1 MADNDI
7 GVTDVPGG
15 LPVATDDIG
24 GIHYQR
30 VKLVDGT
37 LDSTTPIPGGA
48 LGLLVNLTGMK
59 AEDVAS
65 AGGDTGLPILVVRS
79 DAGASLVGTDGDYT
93 MLQADSSGRLR
104 VVTAASYMEDDVAGA
119 GDRGL
124 FVLVQRH
131 DADSST
137 VSADGD
143 YSALH
148 VDALGR
154 LKTANSVGTYP
165 EDDAAVNA
173 DRGMFILVIRHDAD
187 TSTVGADGDYS
198 GLHVDAKGYLKT
210 VNRPSVVP
218 IQQTPAISNGA
229 IYAAKDAIGALLTFA
244 NAARVSG
251 GSITVQSVQI
261 ADKGQQMAAV
271 DLVLFDRTFT
281 APTDNAIFAPTDA
294 EVLTCRGVI
303 SFYASD
309 YADFSTN
316 SVANKIVGLDMVLN
330 GTDLF
335 GVLVARGTPTYTSTA
350 DIVVT
355 VTVSQD

>member
-1 MADNDI
+1 MANNDI
-7 GVTDVPGG
+7 GVTDVAGG
-15 LPVATDDIG
+15 VPVASDDVA

-30 VKLVDGT
+30 IKLVDGT
-37 LDSTTPIPGGA
+37 EDGTTPIPGGT

-79 DAGASLVGTDGDYT
+79 DAGGTLVGTDNNYS
-93 MLQADSSGRLR
+93 MLQVDSSGRLR
-104 VVTAASYMEDDVAGA
+104 VVTAASYMEDDAAGA

-137 VSADGD
+137 VGTDGD

-154 LKTANSVGTYP
+154 LKTANSVGTYL
-165 EDDAAVNA
+165 EDDAAVSA
-173 DRGMFILVIRHDAD
+173 DRGMFVLVMRHDAD
-187 TSTVGADGDYS
+187 TSTVGTDGDYS
-198 GLHVDAKGYLKT
+198 GLHVDDKGRLKT
-210 VNRPSVVP
+210 VNRVTVVP
-218 IQQTPAISNGA
+218 IQQTPAISNAA
-229 IYAAKDAIGALLTFA
+229 IYAAKDAVGALLTFA

-261 ADKGQQMAAV
+261 ADKGQQMAAL

-309 YADFSTN
+309 YVDFSTN

-335 GVLVARGTPTYTSTA
+335 GVLVARGTPTYTSTS

>member
-7 GVTDVPGG
+7 GVTDVAGG
-15 LPVATDDIG
+15 VPVASDDVDG
-24 GIHYQR
+24 VHYQK

-37 LDSTTPIPGGA
+37 EDSTTPIPGGT

-79 DAGASLVGTDGDYT
+79 DAGGTLVGTDNDYS
-93 MLQADSSGRLR
+93 MLQVDSSGRLR
-104 VVTAASYMEDDVAGA
+104 VVTAASYMEDDAAGA

-124 FVLVQRH
+124 FILVQRH

-137 VSADGD
+137 V
-143 YSALH
+143 
-148 VDALGR
+148 
-154 LKTANSVGTYP
+154 GT
-165 EDDAAVNA
+165 
-173 DRGMFILVIRHDAD
+173 
-187 TSTVGADGDYS
+187 DGDYS
-198 GLHVDAKGYLKT
+198 GLHVDDKGRLKT
-210 VNRPSVVP
+210 VNRVTVVP
-218 IQQTPAISNGA
+218 IQQTPAISNAA
-229 IYAAKDAIGALLTFA
+229 IYAAKDAVGALLTFA

-261 ADKGQQMAAV
+261 ADKGQQMAAL

-316 SVANKIVGLDMVLN
+316 SVANKVVGLDMVLN

-335 GVLVARGTPTYTSTA
+335 GVLVARGTPTYTSTS